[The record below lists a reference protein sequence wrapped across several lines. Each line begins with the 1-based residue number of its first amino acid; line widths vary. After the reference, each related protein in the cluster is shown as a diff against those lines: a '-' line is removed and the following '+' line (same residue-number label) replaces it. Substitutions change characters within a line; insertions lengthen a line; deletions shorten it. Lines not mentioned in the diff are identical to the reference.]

1 MPEEIAISVQNI
13 NKVYKLYDYP
23 QDRLKES
30 LHPLRKKY
38 HHDYYALSDVSFE
51 VKRGETVGIIGR
63 NGSGKSTLLK
73 IITGILTP
81 TSGSVNV
88 NGRISALLE
97 LGAGFNPDLTGIENI
112 YFNGTLMGY
121 SKEEMDAKLDNIL
134 SFADIGEF
142 VYQPVKA
149 YSSGMFVRLAFAVAI
164 NADPYLLIVDE
175 ALAVGDARFQL
186 KCFKQLSLFQEQG
199 KTILFVSHDLGS
211 VKRMCSH
218 AILLEQGQVILQ
230 GVPNDAVNIYSK
242 LIAENGGIESVKD
255 DIAILKQ
262 GINTRTTEVMVPSRL
277 NLPNPTLFDER
288 TRMLRLDEKS
298 HQQISGK
305 EYAYGGEFGVIDS
318 IVITD
323 EQDFPKT
330 VFTTGDLAKVHFT
343 AHALDDIY
351 EPIYAMT
358 IKDARG
364 QEIYGINTLAVKQ
377 QPPDVIKGK
386 TVKLTFTQKL
396 NIMPGEYFIS
406 LGWTRFIGTDLSVIQ
421 RRYDV
426 IKFDVMSDDGTFGIA
441 NCYSKIIIE
450 NVET

>member
-13 NKVYKLYDYP
+13 NKVYKLYDSP

-38 HHDYYALSDVSFE
+38 HHDYYALNDVSFE

-121 SKEEMDAKLDNIL
+121 SRAEMDTKLDNIL

-142 VYQPVKA
+142 VYQPVKT

-211 VKRMCSH
+211 VKRLCKH
-218 AILLEQGQVILQ
+218 ALLLEKGELLMQGPPSTVAN
-230 GVPNDAVNIYSK
+230 VYSK
-242 LIAENGGIESVKD
+242 LISDNGKVDEIRAEVARDQRPRTPAS
-255 DIAILKQ
+255 LT
-262 GINTRTTEVMVPSRL
+262 NTVMSASISTEVQQKSELLR
-277 NLPNPTLFDER
+277 FDES
-288 TRMLRLDEKS
+288 K
-298 HQQISGK
+298 HQQVSSG
-305 EYAYGGEFGVIDS
+305 EYSYGGEFGVIEN
-318 IVITD
+318 IVVMDNSGFVTN
-323 EQDFPKT
+323 
-330 VFTTGDLAKVHFT
+330 VFTTGDPIRVAFDVHAFEEIF
-343 AHALDDIY
+343 D
-351 EPIYAMT
+351 PIYALT
-358 IKDARG
+358 IKDSRG
-364 QEIYGINTLAVKQ
+364 QEIYGANTLFTDAKVTDVKAGQ
-377 QPPDVIKGK
+377 RLRV
-386 TVKLTFTQKL
+386 TFSLPL
-396 NIMPGEYFIS
+396 NIMQGEYFIS
-406 LGWTRFIGTDLSVIQ
+406 LGWTRFAGSDLLVIQ

-426 IKFDVMSDDGTFGIA
+426 VKMTILPRDGCFGIA
-441 NCYSKIIIE
+441 NCFSTVSIE
-450 NVET
+450 PLG